1 MSLVDPLPT
10 RAPAATCPQL
20 ASADAASAA
29 HPLVDRNL
37 LGGCRRV
44 PGPTPTRRRMALTMA
59 LWRSQSGPQARER
72 RLRARPGPR
81 AAKAR
86 ATAGNRMLTPFARR
100 SAAIADAPKTPGCL
114 GSLDLTCRIHR
125 PGVSATLTTT
135 HLIAAACG
143 GLRSAPD
150 CRPPSSLVQLCTA
163 RPAFAHRELW
173 NICRT
178 GTLSL
183 L

>member
-72 RLRARPGPR
+72 RLRARPGQSEGHR
-81 AAKAR
+81 
-86 ATAGNRMLTPFARR
+86 GNRVLTPFARR
-100 SAAIADAPKTPGCL
+100 SAAIAGASGNSRLSRL
-114 GSLDLTCRIHR
+114 GA
-125 PGVSATLTTT
+125 GVE
-135 HLIAAACG
+135 
-143 GLRSAPD
+143 
-150 CRPPSSLVQLCTA
+150 TA
-163 RPAFAHRELW
+163 SRDGSHSP
-173 NICRT
+173 
-178 GTLSL
+178 
-183 L
+183 